1 MIDGEGK
8 LNSIQEDWEIEAERN
23 AVGERESLCV
33 CDREEREREGRG
45 KVKKKKII
53 NFFVGCKVA

>member
-23 AVGERESLCV
+23 AVGERERERVCV
-33 CDREEREREGRG
+33 FVTEKREREREGE
-45 KVKKKKII
+45 KLKKKNYK
-53 NFFVGCKVA
+53 FFCGL